1 MQSGQNKTARKK
13 DRLAARLTR
22 GSQPGRARVAG
33 KRFTKDYQPKGRGRR
48 KGVPN
53 IITREVKEAIL
64 AACKAVGSDGH
75 GKDGLTGYMMF
86 LAREYPPTMGM
97 LLLAV
102 MRTQVTVER
111 IERPEPYQTYEQMC
125 AELKQQY
132 GIKLDRPV
140 YKLEFYKG
148 PVVELDEDVTN
159 NTDDAKDR

>member
-1 MQSGQNKTARKK
+1 MELGQNKRVRQK
-13 DRLAARLTR
+13 DRIAARLTR

-53 IITREVKEAIL
+53 IITREVKEAVI
-64 AACKAVGSDGH
+64 AAVNRHGSDGQ
-75 GKDGLTGYMMF
+75 GTDGMEGYMMF
-86 LAREYPPTMGM
+86 LAREYPTTMGM

-111 IERPEPYQTYEQMC
+111 IERPAPYQSYEEMC
-125 AELKQQY
+125 AELEREY
-132 GIKLDRPV
+132 GIKLDRHQ
-140 YKLEFYKG
+140 LEYYKG
-148 PVVELDEDVTN
+148 PVVELDEDVTD